1 MNRCPHPSLGGLTL
15 SSALLA
21 SILLC
26 GCTGHATGPQPRK
39 AQSYNY
45 AQGDLDE
52 LLTFGS
58 DLVGMNET
66 ELADICREMRRR
78 ENLPALAGGALV
90 LHQMLGQLR
99 YDKCADHDSLVARVD
114 SFLLESLPDFR
125 ARQLVVMQAGLL
137 RRQKPS
143 PATAPVKSA
152 PAGARNRTRKAAPR
166 PKTAAPVS
174 VPAPQPGQQ
183 AEAPLLRQKLE
194 AIRAMEQQMDTVEK
208 GR

>member
-1 MNRCPHPSLGGLTL
+1 MNRCPHPSRCGLTL

-21 SILLC
+21 LLLS
-26 GCTGHATGPQPRK
+26 GCAGHATGPQPRK

-58 DLVGMNET
+58 DLAGMNET

-137 RRQKPS
+137 RRQPS
-143 PATAPVKSA
+143 PTTAPVKSA

-166 PKTAAPVS
+166 PKPAAPVS
-174 VPAPQPGQQ
+174 VPASRPEQQ